1 MSITK
6 LRSIVVEK
14 GLSQDTSKLKKN
26 ELLKLL
32 GVE

>member
-6 LRSIVVEK
+6 LREVVIEK
-14 GLSQDTSKLKKN
+14 GIVTDATKLKKN

-32 GVE
+32 GDE